1 MHAGDVERQGFG
13 DARLR
18 FPASTA
24 PELVAGLLPFTRP
37 KDAGCS
43 FLEKEG
49 CVADEMRPSRRR
61 GGTPSAFAR
70 RTSSAGRLHRR
81 NGRSHRLRAERRR
94 AMRAR
99 FGGAEPASAEKA
111 PTSSPGHS
119 RRSRGCEQQNRS
131 ADSAAARHYYSRA
144 SRESAASS
152 WRAARHSRA
161 SRDSQRRLACSALE
175 LRRTLRATGVRL
187 QTFNVEDCAQSRSL
201 NQI

>member
-18 FPASTA
+18 LPASRA

-119 RRSRGCEQQNRS
+119 RRSRGCEQQNRKRGLSGS
-131 ADSAAARHYYSRA
+131 ASLLLARQSRVR
-144 SRESAASS
+144 SVV
-152 WRAARHSRA
+152 
-161 SRDSQRRLACSALE
+161 LACSASLA
-175 LRRTLRATGVRL
+175 R
-187 QTFNVEDCAQSRSL
+187 QSRFAASSGVQRARAPEDSAG
-201 NQI
+201 NRSQAADF

>member
-119 RRSRGCEQQNRS
+119 RRSRGCEQQTQEARTQRQRVTTTRAPVASPQRRFGVQRVTRAPVAIRS
-131 ADSAAARHYYSRA
+131 VV
-144 SRESAASS
+144 
-152 WRAARHSRA
+152 WRAARSSSGGLCGQQESGCRLLMLKTA
-161 SRDSQRRLACSALE
+161 RRVA
-175 LRRTLRATGVRL
+175 V
-187 QTFNVEDCAQSRSL
+187 
-201 NQI
+201 